1 MGKGVGSFKE
11 IFPPTIASI
20 ENTHKL
26 KKIINRNILKAV
38 FTGFP

>member
-11 IFPPTIASI
+11 IFPPTIALI
-20 ENTHKL
+20 EKTHRP
-26 KKIINRNILKAV
+26 KKNINRKVLIAV